1 MTSAVMSSRPRL
13 WLGLRLGMTCAILVL
28 LWVAVDGPAV
38 AKAIAGVSPVW
49 LAAAAAALLV
59 QTALSAQ
66 RWRVTAAQL
75 GQDLPAK
82 FAVKEYFLSQA
93 LNQALPGAVMGDAAR
108 AVRARA
114 QTGLLVA
121 TQAVVF
127 ERLAGQI
134 AMFLTLTVAFLA
146 TYLADGGLDWPPG
159 WSAALGAA
167 ILGGAALPVLAFFL
181 NAMRVSWAAGV
192 VRWLRPLGVALFSGR
207 VLPAQVLLGA
217 AITFCNLAAFAF
229 AGRSVGIHMSP
240 VEVAALVPV
249 ILFAMLIPFTISG
262 WGIREGAAALVFP
275 LAGFSAAD
283 GVAASIVFGVAL
295 LLAVLPGTLMVMAR

>member
-1 MTSAVMSSRPRL
+1 VTDAVISNRPRL
-13 WLGLRLGMTCAILVL
+13 WWGLRLGMTGAILVL
-28 LWVAVDGPAV
+28 LWAAVDGPAV
-38 AKAIAGVSPVW
+38 ARALAGVSPMW
-49 LAAAAAALLV
+49 LVTAAAALLV

-75 GQDLPAK
+75 GQDLPAG

-93 LNQALPGAVMGDAAR
+93 LNQALPGAVMGDVAR

-121 TQAVVF
+121 TQAVLF

-146 TYLADGGLDWPPG
+146 TYLADGGLDWPPR
-159 WSAALGAA
+159 WSAALGGA
-167 ILGGAALPVLAFFL
+167 ILAGAALPVLAFFL
-181 NAMRVSWAAGV
+181 NALGVAWAAGA
-192 VRWLRPLGVALFSGR
+192 VRWLRPLRLALFSSR
-207 VLPAQVLLGA
+207 VLPAQLFLGA
-217 AITFCNLAAFAF
+217 AITVCNLAAFAC
-229 AGRSVGIHMSP
+229 AGRAVGIDLSP
-240 VEVAALVPV
+240 VEIAALVPV
-249 ILFAMLIPFTISG
+249 ILFAMLIPLTISG

-283 GVAASIVFGVAL
+283 GVATSIAFGITL
-295 LLAVLPGTLMVMAR
+295 LFAAMPGTLMVMAR